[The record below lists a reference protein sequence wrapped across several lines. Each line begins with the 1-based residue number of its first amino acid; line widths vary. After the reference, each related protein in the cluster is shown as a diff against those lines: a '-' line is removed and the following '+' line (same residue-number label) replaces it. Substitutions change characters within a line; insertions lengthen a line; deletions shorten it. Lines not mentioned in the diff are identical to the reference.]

1 MPVHIL
7 TTMGGGRVASGDG
20 GIIIVVEKGENRVRR
35 EWIKREDMKLTH
47 ETHVGPMS
55 SNSRYATQLLQ
66 IRTLC

>member
-1 MPVHIL
+1 MPAHIL
-7 TTMGGGRVASGDG
+7 ITMGCGRVACGDG
-20 GIIIVVEKGENRVRR
+20 GIIIVIEKGENRVRR